1 MENRKPKVLVPKL
14 SLFLRIFVGGYLV
27 YTAYGLVD
35 SIVNRQGKDKLFFL
49 IFTVLFAAIGIFLLF
64 FSVKNLL
71 TGVYI
76 GGKADL
82 SNEESSEENDTADSD
97 MKCEK

>member
-1 MENRKPKVLVPKL
+1 M
-14 SLFLRIFVGGYLV
+14 FVGGYLI

-49 IFTVLFAAIGIFLLF
+49 MFIVLFTDIGIFLLF
-64 FSVKNLL
+64 FSIKNLI

-82 SNEESSEENDTADSD
+82 SKDDPEESVGSDS
-97 MKCEK
+97 KE